1 MSYEKNARVIN
12 DDIFDLINSCF
23 EKERNSRNIN
33 SRCNF
38 FDEYK
43 DYFVLTDD
51 GSYSIKSKEINHKVE
66 TLHTS
71 TGAISESF

>member
-12 DDIFDLINSCF
+12 DDIFDLVNSCF
-23 EKERNSRNIN
+23 EKERSSGNIN

-38 FDEYK
+38 FDENK

-51 GSYSIKSKEINHKVE
+51 GLIQRK
-66 TLHTS
+66 
-71 TGAISESF
+71 

>member
-23 EKERNSRNIN
+23 EKKRNSRNIN

-38 FDEYK
+38 LMNTRIILF
-43 DYFVLTDD
+43 LTDD
-51 GSYSIKSKEINHKVE
+51 GSYSIKSKRNK
-66 TLHTS
+66 S
-71 TGAISESF
+71 QS